1 MNGDLRHYFP
11 ISGTEEIN
19 GVFYSW
25 DFLSRREGRLNYS
38 TNHDTLQ
45 QVDLEQTSGDF
56 QRHIEEIAIAR
67 SNGSEGNNELREQVK
82 QDIAR
87 ERALEILETG
97 NPRDFILDTFKT
109 QHVGDIETAE
119 GILIGT
125 ANQSISNSKGV
136 QAAVFGES
144 GRGKSHAARAMLH
157 LFPVRYFMVASLSDK
172 ALFYLEAD
180 ELRPGMTIFSDDAR
194 LSEGIEDII
203 KRSTAFFQE
212 PTVNKVATKEGGKWT
227 AKDLTIPPRINW
239 LLTSVSSQGS
249 EQLVNRQIAFG
260 VDETPEQDAKV
271 TKFELMK
278 ALDGRPEFDETDE
291 VLTCREIILNI
302 KENEAGESRLF
313 KVKIPFADRIEW
325 LDKMN
330 RRNLPIFLDMVKGYA
345 ALNFK
350 QRKKVDSF
358 LIATEDD
365 FKAAERLYNTRGGFQ
380 KLHINEREKE
390 MLQHI
395 AANDGELATSEL
407 MQKMKLSGVRVRQ
420 IAERLETVLP
430 SFYIEKRSESAKDAS
445 DDGKSTITQ
454 RNYFCYTGAV
464 TVDMFDS
471 VVSLRERAEDD
482 RFSHFKTTLTP
493 PKPTKIKVVNE
504 TQEDQNKHL
513 NQKEAYSNKVSR
525 SSGSSERPLKAETE
539 DCIDARIYSREN
551 TLSDFEPKE
560 KAEEG
565 HISSLDGENSSE
577 PKLKADFKRTLSGQ
591 FTAQNLLAND
601 LLNALIQTK
610 QDTAELLSYN
620 SARSITYTNLQ
631 SKQRYKQ
638 LDGTYYKER
647 FDFLAHTHK
656 AIADALREVVREG
669 EYR

>member
-1 MNGDLRHYFP
+1 VTPEEYTKKEAKAQAIVDSVLNG
-11 ISGTEEIN
+11 
-19 GVFYSW
+19 
-25 DFLSRREGRLNYS
+25 
-38 TNHDTLQ
+38 
-45 QVDLEQTSGDF
+45 EQAKEDG
-56 QRHIEEIAIAR
+56 
-67 SNGSEGNNELREQVK
+67 
-82 QDIAR
+82 AR
-87 ERALEILETG
+87 ERALEILENG
-97 NPRDFILDTFKT
+97 NPRDFILNTFKT
-109 QHVGDIETAE
+109 QHIGDIETAE

-157 LFPVRYFMVASLSDK
+157 LFPERYFVVASLSDK
-172 ALFYLEAD
+172 ALFYLETD

-227 AKDLTIPPRINW
+227 SKDLTIPPRINW

-278 ALDGRPEFDETDE
+278 ALDGLPEFEKTNE

-302 KENEAGESRLF
+302 KENEAGEPRLF

-350 QRKKVDSF
+350 QRKTVDGF

-365 FKAAERLYNTRGGFQ
+365 FKAAECLYNTRGGFQ
-380 KLHINEREKE
+380 KLHINEREKA

-395 AANDGELATSEL
+395 AGNGGELATSEL

-430 SFYIEKRSESAKDAS
+430 NFYIEKRSESAKDAS

-471 VVSLRERAEDD
+471 VVSLRERAEDEH
-482 RFSHFKTTLTP
+482 FNHFKTTLTP
-493 PKPTKIKVVNE
+493 LKPTKLKVVNE
-504 TQEDQNKHL
+504 TQEDQNEHL
-513 NQKEAYSNKVSR
+513 NQKEAYSNKVR
-525 SSGSSERPLKAETE
+525 TSSGSSVRPLKAENE

-551 TLSDFEPKE
+551 TLSGFDLQG
-560 KAEEG
+560 KAEEKL
-565 HISSLDGENSSE
+565 ISSLESENGSE
-577 PKLKADFKRTLSGQ
+577 PKLKVDFKRTLSGQ
-591 FTAQNLLAND
+591 FTAQNLLAED
-601 LLNALIQTK
+601 LLKALIQTK
-610 QDTAELLSYN
+610 QDTAEPLSYN
-620 SARSITYTNLQ
+620 TARGITYTNLQ
-631 SKQRYKQ
+631 SEERYQQ

-647 FDFLAHTHK
+647 FDFLAHTHT
-656 AIADALREVVREG
+656 AIADALRSIISDDIPRMTA
-669 EYR
+669 